1 MRKNHILK
9 TLLAAVLLLLGIT
22 VSAQQPKVYYYKI
35 DDNIS
40 KPALRLTQKAVKEAE
55 AGKFDY
61 LMLELN
67 TFGGELDAADK
78 IRTLLLNTSVP
89 TVVFIN
95 NNAASA
101 GALISIACDS
111 IYMMPGASIGAA
123 SVVNETGEIMPDK
136 YQSYMRSLMRTTAQH
151 NGRDPNIAQA
161 MVDPDVKIA
170 GISDSGKVLTFTSEE
185 AAKNGFCEGVVSSRE
200 EALSH
205 VSETPAEITEQ
216 ELSAI
221 DKIINFLVNP
231 VVSGILIMCIV
242 GGLYFELQAPGIGL
256 PSIIAITA
264 ALLFFAPH
272 YLEGLAAHWEIL
284 IFLAGLVLLMLEF
297 FVVPGFGV
305 TGISGIVLILVSLIL
320 TLVYN
325 VGFKFKFNPEF
336 DASAYVSKMTILVL
350 VSSLAGFFIAL
361 WLGKKLILAET
372 RFGSLALRT
381 KMESDQ
387 GFTSQDMRNEQYV
400 GKEGT
405 AQTILRPSG
414 KVNIDGEILDA
425 TVEHGYVEAGE
436 KVKVTRFE
444 NAQLFVRKA
453 LGSRQ

>member
-1 MRKNHILK
+1 MKK
-9 TLLAAVLLLLGIT
+9 TYSFLMCLVVVMLAT
-22 VSAQQPKVYYYKI
+22 MMNVSAQQPKVYYYKI

-78 IRTLLLNTSVP
+78 IRTLLLNTKVP

-205 VSETPAEITEQ
+205 VTETPAEITEQ

-256 PSIIAITA
+256 PSVIAITA

-453 LGSRQ
+453 

>member
-1 MRKNHILK
+1 MKKTYPLL
-9 TLLAAVLLLLGIT
+9 TLLIAIIAMNFG
-22 VSAQQPKVYYYKI
+22 VSAQKTQVYYYKI

-40 KPALRLTQKAVKEAE
+40 KPSLRLTEKAVKEAE
-55 AGKFDY
+55 EGKYDY
-61 LMLELN
+61 LFLELN

-78 IRTLLLNTSVP
+78 IRTLLLNTKVP
-89 TVVFIN
+89 SIVFIN

-123 SVVNETGEIMPDK
+123 SVVNQTGEIMPDK
-136 YQSYMRSLMRTTAQH
+136 YQSYMRSLMRTTAEH
-151 NGRDPNIAQA
+151 NGRNPNIAQA
-161 MVDPDVKIA
+161 MVDPDVTIPN
-170 GISDSGKVLTFTSEE
+170 ISDSGKVLTFTSEE
-185 AAKNGFCEGVVSSRE
+185 AVKNGFCEGVVNSRE
-200 EALSH
+200 DALQH
-205 VSETPAEITEQ
+205 AGIERPEIHEQ

-284 IFLAGLVLLMLEF
+284 IFLAGLALLMLEF

-305 TGISGIVLILVSLIL
+305 TGISGIVLIVASLVL
-320 TLVYN
+320 TLVFN
-325 VGFKFKFNPEF
+325 VGFKFKFDPEF
-336 DASAYVSKMTILVL
+336 NASAYVSKMTILVL
-350 VSSLAGFFIAL
+350 VSTLAGFFISL

-372 RFGSLALRT
+372 RFGSMALRT
-381 KMESDQ
+381 ELVSDR
-387 GFTSQDMRNEQYV
+387 GFTSQDMRNEKYV
-400 GKEGT
+400 GKEGV
-405 AQTILRPSG
+405 AQTILRPAG
-414 KVNIDGEILDA
+414 KININGEIFDA
-425 TVEHGYVEAGE
+425 TAEHGYIEAGE
-436 KVKVTRFE
+436 KVKVTKFE
-444 NAQLFVRKA
+444 NAQLFVKKA
-453 LGSRQ
+453 

>member
-1 MRKNHILK
+1 MIFLVAIL
-9 TLLAAVLLLLGIT
+9 TMNFSA
-22 VSAQQPKVYYYKI
+22 SAQKTQVYYYKI

-40 KPALRLTQKAVKEAE
+40 KPALRLTEKAVKEAE
-55 AGKFDY
+55 EGKYDY
-61 LMLELN
+61 LLLELN

-78 IRTLLLNTSVP
+78 IRTLLLNTKVP
-89 TVVFIN
+89 SIVYIN

-123 SVVNETGEIMPDK
+123 SVVNQEGEIMPDK
-136 YQSYMRSLMRTTAQH
+136 YQSYMRSLMRTTAEH
-151 NGRDPNIAQA
+151 NGRNPNIAQA
-161 MVDPDVKIA
+161 MVDPDVKIP

-185 AAKNGFCEGVVSSRE
+185 AVRNGFCEGIASSRE
-200 EALSH
+200 EVLEQAGIDQ
-205 VSETPAEITEQ
+205 PEIHEQ
-216 ELSAI
+216 ELSSI

-284 IFLAGLVLLMLEF
+284 IFLAGLILLMLEF

-305 TGISGIVLILVSLIL
+305 TGVSGIVLIIVSLVL
-320 TLVYN
+320 TLVFN
-325 VGFKFKFNPEF
+325 VGFKFNFNPEF
-336 DASAYVSKMTILVL
+336 NASAYVSKMTILVL
-350 VSSLAGFFIAL
+350 VSSLAGFFVSL
-361 WLGKKLILAET
+361 WLGKKLIMAET

-381 KMESDQ
+381 ELESDK
-387 GFTSQDMRNEQYV
+387 GFTSQDMRNEHYV
-400 GKEGT
+400 GKEGV

-414 KVNIDGEILDA
+414 KINIDGEVLDA
-425 TVEHGYVEAGE
+425 TIEHGFANPGD
-436 KVKVTRFE
+436 KVRVTRFE
-444 NAQLFVRKA
+444 NAQLFVRKV
-453 LGSRQ
+453 

>member
-1 MRKNHILK
+1 MREKHIL
-9 TLLAAVLLLLGIT
+9 TILIT
-22 VSAQQPKVYYYKI
+22 VALLTMSLVGFAQQPKVYYYKI

-40 KPALRLTQKAVKEAE
+40 KPALRLTEKAVKEAE

-78 IRTLLLNTSVP
+78 IRTLLLNTTVP
-89 TVVFIN
+89 TLVFIN

-123 SVVNETGEIMPDK
+123 SVVNESGEIMPDK
-136 YQSYMRSLMRTTAQH
+136 YQSYMRSLMRTTAEH
-151 NGRDPNIAQA
+151 NGRNPNIAQA
-161 MVDPDVKIA
+161 MVDPDVVVPGVSEK
-170 GISDSGKVLTFTSEE
+170 GKVLTLTSEE
-185 AAKNGFCEGVVSSRE
+185 AAKNGFCESVVNNRE
-200 EALSH
+200 EALSY

-216 ELSAI
+216 ELSVI

-256 PSIIAITA
+256 PSVIAITA

-305 TGISGIVLILVSLIL
+305 TGISGIVLILASLVL
-320 TLVYN
+320 TLVFN
-325 VGFKFKFNPEF
+325 VGFKFNFNPEF
-336 DASAYVSKMTILVL
+336 NASAYVSKMTILVL
-350 VSSLAGFFIAL
+350 VSSLAGFFLAL

-381 KMESDQ
+381 GLESDK

-400 GKEGT
+400 GKEGV

-414 KVNIDGEILDA
+414 KINIDGEVLDA

-436 KVKVTRFE
+436 AVTVTKFE
-444 NAQLFVRKA
+444 NAQLFVRKKI
-453 LGSRQ
+453 

>member
-1 MRKNHILK
+1 MSKNHILK
-9 TLLAAVLLLLGIT
+9 TLLAAALLLLGIT

-78 IRTLLLNTSVP
+78 IRTLLLNTKVP

-136 YQSYMRSLMRTTAQH
+136 YQSYMRSLMRTPAQH

-453 LGSRQ
+453 

>member
-1 MRKNHILK
+1 MRKRDILSI
-9 TLLAAVLLLLGIT
+9 LIT
-22 VSAQQPKVYYYKI
+22 VALLTMSLVGFAQQPKVYYYKI

-40 KPALRLTQKAVKEAE
+40 KPALRLTEKAVKEAE

-78 IRTLLLNTSVP
+78 IRTLLLNT
-89 TVVFIN
+89 TV
-95 NNAASA
+95 
-101 GALISIACDS
+101 
-111 IYMMPGASIGAA
+111 
-123 SVVNETGEIMPDK
+123 GEIMPDK
-136 YQSYMRSLMRTTAQH
+136 YQSYMRSLMRTTAEH
-151 NGRDPNIAQA
+151 NGRNPNIAQA
-161 MVDPDVKIA
+161 MVDPDVVVPGVSEK
-170 GISDSGKVLTFTSEE
+170 GKVLTLTSEE
-185 AAKNGFCEGVVSSRE
+185 AAKNGFCESVVNNRE
-200 EALSH
+200 EALSY

-216 ELSAI
+216 ELSVI

-256 PSIIAITA
+256 PSVIAITA

-305 TGISGIVLILVSLIL
+305 TGISGIVLILASLVL
-320 TLVYN
+320 TLVFN
-325 VGFKFKFNPEF
+325 VGFKFNFNPEF
-336 DASAYVSKMTILVL
+336 NASAYVSKMTILVL
-350 VSSLAGFFIAL
+350 VSSLAGFFLAL

-381 KMESDQ
+381 GLESDK

-400 GKEGT
+400 GKEGV

-414 KVNIDGEILDA
+414 KINIDGEVLDA

-436 KVKVTRFE
+436 AVTVTKFE
-444 NAQLFVRKA
+444 NAQLFVRKKI
-453 LGSRQ
+453 

>member
-1 MRKNHILK
+1 MRKRDILSI
-9 TLLAAVLLLLGIT
+9 LIT
-22 VSAQQPKVYYYKI
+22 VALLTMSLVGFAQQPKVYYYKI

-40 KPALRLTQKAVKEAE
+40 KPALRLTEKAVKEAE

-78 IRTLLLNTSVP
+78 IRTLLLNTTVP
-89 TVVFIN
+89 TLVFIN

-123 SVVNETGEIMPDK
+123 SVVNESGEIMPDK
-136 YQSYMRSLMRTTAQH
+136 YQSYMRSLMRTTAEH
-151 NGRDPNIAQA
+151 NGRNPNIAQA
-161 MVDPDVKIA
+161 MVDPDVVVPGVSEK
-170 GISDSGKVLTFTSEE
+170 GKVLTFTSEE
-185 AAKNGFCEGVVSSRE
+185 AAKNGFCESVVNNRE
-200 EALSH
+200 EALSY

-216 ELSAI
+216 ELSVI

-242 GGLYFELQAPGIGL
+242 GGLYFELQTPGIGL
-256 PSIIAITA
+256 PSVIAITA

-305 TGISGIVLILVSLIL
+305 TGISGIVLILASLVL
-320 TLVYN
+320 TLVFN
-325 VGFKFKFNPEF
+325 VGFKFNFNPEF
-336 DASAYVSKMTILVL
+336 NASAYVSKMTILVL
-350 VSSLAGFFIAL
+350 VSSLAGFFLAL

-381 KMESDQ
+381 ELESDK

-400 GKEGT
+400 GKEGV

-414 KVNIDGEILDA
+414 KINIDGEVLDA

-436 KVKVTRFE
+436 AVTVTKFE
-444 NAQLFVRKA
+444 NAQLFVRKKI
-453 LGSRQ
+453 

>member
-1 MRKNHILK
+1 MKGKITILVML
-9 TLLAAVLLLLGIT
+9 TVVLLSICLR

-40 KPALRLTQKAVKEAE
+40 KPALRLTEKAVKEAE
-55 AGKFDY
+55 EGKFDY

-89 TVVFIN
+89 TLVFIN

-123 SVVNETGEIMPDK
+123 SVVNEQGEIMPDK
-136 YQSYMRSLMRTTAQH
+136 YQSYMRSLMRTTAEH
-151 NGRDPNIAQA
+151 NGRNPNIAQA
-161 MVDPDVKIA
+161 MVDPDVKIP

-185 AAKNGFCEGVVSSRE
+185 AVRNGFCESVVSSRE

-216 ELSAI
+216 ELTTI

-305 TGISGIVLILVSLIL
+305 TGISGIVLILASLVL
-320 TLVYN
+320 TLVFN

-336 DASAYVSKMTILVL
+336 NASAYVSKMTILVL
-350 VSSLAGFFIAL
+350 VSSLAGFFLAL

-381 KMESDQ
+381 GLESDK

-414 KVNIDGEILDA
+414 KINIDGEILDA
-425 TVEHGYVEAGE
+425 TVEHGYVEPGE
-436 KVKVTRFE
+436 KVLVTRFE
-444 NAQLFVRKA
+444 NAQLFVRK
-453 LGSRQ
+453 G

>member
-1 MRKNHILK
+1 MRKRAILS
-9 TLLAAVLLLLGIT
+9 VLIT
-22 VSAQQPKVYYYKI
+22 VALLTMSLVGFAQQPKVYYYKI

-40 KPALRLTQKAVKEAE
+40 KPALRLTEKAVKEAE

-78 IRTLLLNTSVP
+78 IRTLLLNTTVP
-89 TVVFIN
+89 TLVFIN

-123 SVVNETGEIMPDK
+123 SVVNESGEIMPDK
-136 YQSYMRSLMRTTAQH
+136 YQSYMRSLMRTTAEH
-151 NGRDPNIAQA
+151 NGRNPNIAQA
-161 MVDPDVKIA
+161 MVDPDVVVPGVSEK
-170 GISDSGKVLTFTSEE
+170 GKVLTLTSEE
-185 AAKNGFCEGVVSSRE
+185 AAKNGFCESVVNNRE
-200 EALSH
+200 EALSY

-216 ELSAI
+216 ELSVI

-256 PSIIAITA
+256 PSVIAITA

-305 TGISGIVLILVSLIL
+305 TGISGIVLILASLVL
-320 TLVYN
+320 TLVFN
-325 VGFKFKFNPEF
+325 VGFKFNFNPEF
-336 DASAYVSKMTILVL
+336 NASAYVSKMTILVL
-350 VSSLAGFFIAL
+350 VSSLAGFFLAL

-381 KMESDQ
+381 GLES
-387 GFTSQDMRNEQYV
+387 GAR
-400 GKEGT
+400 
-405 AQTILRPSG
+405 LR
-414 KVNIDGEILDA
+414 
-425 TVEHGYVEAGE
+425 
-436 KVKVTRFE
+436 
-444 NAQLFVRKA
+444 
-453 LGSRQ
+453 GSRRSGDRHEIRERTAFRKKKDLKPIA

>member
-1 MRKNHILK
+1 MREKHIL
-9 TLLAAVLLLLGIT
+9 TILIT
-22 VSAQQPKVYYYKI
+22 VALLTMSLVGFAQQPKVYYYKI

-40 KPALRLTQKAVKEAE
+40 KPALRLTEKAVKEAE

-78 IRTLLLNTSVP
+78 IRTLLLNTTVP
-89 TVVFIN
+89 TLVFIN

-123 SVVNETGEIMPDK
+123 SVVNESGEIMPDK
-136 YQSYMRSLMRTTAQH
+136 YQSYMRSLMRTTAEH
-151 NGRDPNIAQA
+151 NGRNPNIAQA
-161 MVDPDVKIA
+161 MVDPDVVVPGVSEK
-170 GISDSGKVLTFTSEE
+170 GKVLTLTSEE
-185 AAKNGFCEGVVSSRE
+185 AAKNGFCESVVNNRE
-200 EALSH
+200 EALSY

-216 ELSAI
+216 ELSVI

-256 PSIIAITA
+256 PSVIAITA

-305 TGISGIVLILVSLIL
+305 TGISGIVLILTSLVL
-320 TLVYN
+320 TLVFN
-325 VGFKFKFNPEF
+325 VGFKFNFNPEF
-336 DASAYVSKMTILVL
+336 NASAYVSKMTILVL
-350 VSSLAGFFIAL
+350 VSSLAGFFLAL

-381 KMESDQ
+381 GLESDK

-400 GKEGT
+400 GKEGV

-414 KVNIDGEILDA
+414 KINIDGEVLDA

-436 KVKVTRFE
+436 AVTVTKFE
-444 NAQLFVRKA
+444 NAQLFVRKKI
-453 LGSRQ
+453 

>member
-1 MRKNHILK
+1 MCLVLV
-9 TLLAAVLLLLGIT
+9 LLATMMNVA
-22 VSAQQPKVYYYKI
+22 AQQPKVYYYKI

-256 PSIIAITA
+256 PSVIAITA

-453 LGSRQ
+453 

>member
-1 MRKNHILK
+1 MKK
-9 TLLAAVLLLLGIT
+9 TYIFLSVIVLSLLT
-22 VSAQQPKVYYYKI
+22 MCFRVSAQHPKVYYYKI

-40 KPALRLTQKAVKEAE
+40 KPALRLTEKAVKEAE
-55 AGKFDY
+55 EGKYDY
-61 LMLELN
+61 LFLELN

-78 IRTLLLNTSVP
+78 IRTLLLNTKVP
-89 TVVFIN
+89 SIVYIN

-123 SVVNETGEIMPDK
+123 SVVDQTGQVLPDK
-136 YQSYMRSLMRTTAQH
+136 YQSYMRSLMRTTAEH
-151 NGRDPNIAQA
+151 NSRNPNIAQA
-161 MVDPDVKIA
+161 MVDPDVTIP

-185 AAKNGFCEGVVSSRE
+185 AVKNGFCEGIANSRE
-200 EALSH
+200 EVLEQAG
-205 VSETPAEITEQ
+205 VEQPEIHEQ
-216 ELSAI
+216 ELSTI

-305 TGISGIVLILVSLIL
+305 TGISGIVLIVFSLVL
-320 TLVYN
+320 TLVFN
-325 VGFKFKFNPEF
+325 VGFKFNFNPEF
-336 DASAYVSKMTILVL
+336 NASAYVSKMTVLVL
-350 VSSLAGFFIAL
+350 VSSLAGFFVSL
-361 WLGKKLILAET
+361 WLGKKLIMAET

-381 KMESDQ
+381 ELESDC

-400 GKEGT
+400 GKEGV

-414 KVNIDGEILDA
+414 KINIDGEILDA
-425 TVEHGYVEAGE
+425 TAEHGYIEAGD
-436 KVKVTRFE
+436 KVKVSKFE

-453 LGSRQ
+453 

>member
-1 MRKNHILK
+1 MKK
-9 TLLAAVLLLLGIT
+9 TYSFLMCLVLVLLAT
-22 VSAQQPKVYYYKI
+22 MMNVSAQQPKVYYYKI

-78 IRTLLLNTSVP
+78 IRTLLLNTKVP

-256 PSIIAITA
+256 PSVIAITA

-453 LGSRQ
+453 

>member
-1 MRKNHILK
+1 MRKRDILSI
-9 TLLAAVLLLLGIT
+9 LIT
-22 VSAQQPKVYYYKI
+22 VALLTMSLVGFAQQPKVYYYKI

-40 KPALRLTQKAVKEAE
+40 KPALRLTEKAVKEAE

-78 IRTLLLNTSVP
+78 IRTLLLNTTVP
-89 TVVFIN
+89 TLVFIN

-123 SVVNETGEIMPDK
+123 SVVNESGEIMPDK
-136 YQSYMRSLMRTTAQH
+136 YQSYMRSLMRTTAEH
-151 NGRDPNIAQA
+151 NGRNPNIAQA
-161 MVDPDVKIA
+161 MVDPDVVVPGVSEK
-170 GISDSGKVLTFTSEE
+170 GKVLTFTSEE
-185 AAKNGFCEGVVSSRE
+185 AAKNGFCESVVNNRE
-200 EALSH
+200 EALSY

-216 ELSAI
+216 ELSVI

-242 GGLYFELQAPGIGL
+242 GGLYFELQTPGIGL
-256 PSIIAITA
+256 PSVIAITA

-305 TGISGIVLILVSLIL
+305 TGISGIVLILTSLVL
-320 TLVYN
+320 TLVFN
-325 VGFKFKFNPEF
+325 VGFKFNFNPEF
-336 DASAYVSKMTILVL
+336 NASAYVSKMTILVL
-350 VSSLAGFFIAL
+350 VSSLAGFFLAL

-381 KMESDQ
+381 ELESDK

-400 GKEGT
+400 GKEGV

-414 KVNIDGEILDA
+414 KINIDGEVLDA

-436 KVKVTRFE
+436 AVTVTKFE
-444 NAQLFVRKA
+444 NAQLFVRKKI
-453 LGSRQ
+453 

>member
-1 MRKNHILK
+1 MRKRAILSA
-9 TLLAAVLLLLGIT
+9 LIT
-22 VSAQQPKVYYYKI
+22 VALLTMSLVGFAQQPKVYYYKI

-40 KPALRLTQKAVKEAE
+40 KPALRLTEKAVKEAE
-55 AGKFDY
+55 AGRFDY

-78 IRTLLLNTSVP
+78 IRTLLLNTTVP
-89 TVVFIN
+89 TLVFIN

-123 SVVNETGEIMPDK
+123 SVVNESGEIMPDK
-136 YQSYMRSLMRTTAQH
+136 YQSYMRSLMRTTAEH
-151 NGRDPNIAQA
+151 NGRNPNIAQA
-161 MVDPDVKIA
+161 MVDPDVVVPGVSEK
-170 GISDSGKVLTFTSEE
+170 GKVLTLTSEE
-185 AAKNGFCEGVVSSRE
+185 AAKNGFCESVVNNRE
-200 EALSH
+200 EALSY

-216 ELSAI
+216 ELSVI

-256 PSIIAITA
+256 PSVIAITA

-305 TGISGIVLILVSLIL
+305 TGISGIVLILASLVL
-320 TLVYN
+320 TLVFN
-325 VGFKFKFNPEF
+325 VGFKFNFNPEF
-336 DASAYVSKMTILVL
+336 NASAYVSKMTILVL
-350 VSSLAGFFIAL
+350 VSSLAGFFLAL

-381 KMESDQ
+381 GLESDK

-400 GKEGT
+400 GKEGV

-414 KVNIDGEILDA
+414 KINIDGEVLDA

-436 KVKVTRFE
+436 AVTVTKFE
-444 NAQLFVRKA
+444 NAQLFVRKKI
-453 LGSRQ
+453 

>member
-1 MRKNHILK
+1 MKKTYSFL
-9 TLLAAVLLLLGIT
+9 TLLVAIIAMT
-22 VSAQQPKVYYYKI
+22 FSVSAQKTQVYYYKI

-40 KPALRLTQKAVKEAE
+40 KPALRLTEKAVKEAE
-55 AGKFDY
+55 EGKFDY
-61 LMLELN
+61 LFLELN
-67 TFGGELDAADK
+67 TFGGELEAADK
-78 IRTLLLNTSVP
+78 IRTLLLNTKVP
-89 TVVFIN
+89 SIVFIN

-123 SVVNETGEIMPDK
+123 SVVNQTGEIMPDK
-136 YQSYMRSLMRTTAQH
+136 YQSYMRSLMRTTAEH

-161 MVDPDVKIA
+161 MVDPDVKIPN
-170 GISDSGKVLTFTSEE
+170 ISDSGKVLTFTSEE
-185 AAKNGFCEGVVSSRE
+185 AVKNGFCEGIANSRE
-200 EALSH
+200 EVLEQAGVPH
-205 VSETPAEITEQ
+205 PDIHEQ

-305 TGISGIVLILVSLIL
+305 TGVSGIVLIIASLVL
-320 TLVYN
+320 TLVFN
-325 VGFKFKFNPEF
+325 VGFKFDFNPEF
-336 DASAYVSKMTILVL
+336 NASAYISKMTILVL
-350 VSSLAGFFIAL
+350 VSSLAGFFLAL
-361 WLGKKLILAET
+361 WLGKKLIMAET

-381 KMESDQ
+381 ELESKS
-387 GFTSQDMRNEQYV
+387 GFNSQDLRMNQYV
-400 GKEGT
+400 GKEGV

-414 KVNIDGEILDA
+414 KINIDGEVLDA
-425 TVEHGYVEAGE
+425 TVEHGYVDAGD
-436 KVKVTRFE
+436 KIKVTRFE

-453 LGSRQ
+453 

>member
-1 MRKNHILK
+1 MKK
-9 TLLAAVLLLLGIT
+9 AYTLIMGLIIVILAATVS
-22 VSAQQPKVYYYKI
+22 VSAQKTQVYYYKI

-40 KPALRLTQKAVKEAE
+40 KPALRLTEKAVKEAE
-55 AGKFDY
+55 AGKYDY
-61 LMLELN
+61 LFLELN

-78 IRTLLLNTSVP
+78 IRTLLLNTNVP
-89 TVVFIN
+89 SIVFIN

-123 SVVNETGEIMPDK
+123 SVVNESGEIMPDK
-136 YQSYMRSLMRTTAQH
+136 YQSYMRSLMRTTAEH
-151 NGRDPNIAQA
+151 NGRNPNIAQA
-161 MVDPDVKIA
+161 MVDPDVVVPGVSEK
-170 GISDSGKVLTFTSEE
+170 GKVLTLTSEE
-185 AAKNGFCEGVVSSRE
+185 AAKNGFCESVVNNRE
-200 EALSH
+200 EALSY

-216 ELSAI
+216 ELSVI

-256 PSIIAITA
+256 PSVIAITA

-305 TGISGIVLILVSLIL
+305 TGISGIVLILASLVL
-320 TLVYN
+320 TLVFN
-325 VGFKFKFNPEF
+325 VGFKFNFNPEF
-336 DASAYVSKMTILVL
+336 NASAYVSKMTILVL
-350 VSSLAGFFIAL
+350 VSSLAGFFLAL

-381 KMESDQ
+381 GLESDK

-400 GKEGT
+400 GKEGV

-414 KVNIDGEILDA
+414 KINIDGEVLDA

-436 KVKVTRFE
+436 AVTVTKFE
-444 NAQLFVRKA
+444 NAQLFVRKKI
-453 LGSRQ
+453 

>member
-1 MRKNHILK
+1 MRKTYFILTIIAV
-9 TLLAAVLLLLGIT
+9 TLSAMCSR
-22 VSAQQPKVYYYKI
+22 VSAQKTQVYYYKI

-40 KPALRLTQKAVKEAE
+40 KPALRLTEKAVKDAE
-55 AGKFDY
+55 EGKYDY

-78 IRTLLLNTSVP
+78 IRTMLLNSKVP
-89 TVVFIN
+89 SIVFIN

-123 SVVNETGEIMPDK
+123 SVVDQTGQIMPDK
-136 YQSYMRSLMRTTAQH
+136 YQSYMRSLMRTTAER

-161 MVDPDVKIA
+161 MVDPDVTIP

-200 EALSH
+200 EAL
-205 VSETPAEITEQ
+205 EQAGIEQPEITEQ
-216 ELSAI
+216 VLSPI
-221 DKIINFLVNP
+221 EKIINFLVNP

-242 GGLYFELQAPGIGL
+242 GGLYFELQAPGLGL
-256 PSIIAITA
+256 PSIIAVIA

-284 IFLAGLVLLMLEF
+284 LFLAGIVLLMLEF
-297 FVVPGFGV
+297 FVIPGFGV
-305 TGISGIVLILVSLIL
+305 AGISGIVLIIAALIL

-325 VGFKFKFNPEF
+325 VGFKFTFDPDFN
-336 DASAYVSKMTILVL
+336 AAAHISKMTILVL
-350 VSSLAGFFIAL
+350 VSMLSGFFLSL

-381 KMESDQ
+381 GLETKQ
-387 GFTSQDMRNEQYV
+387 GFTSQDMRNEQYI
-400 GKEGT
+400 GKEGV

-414 KVNIDGEILDA
+414 KINIDGDILDA
-425 TVEHGYVEAGE
+425 TIEHGFANPGD
-436 KVKVTRFE
+436 KVMVTKFE

-453 LGSRQ
+453 

>member
-1 MRKNHILK
+1 MLVV
-9 TLLAAVLLLLGIT
+9 TLMTIST
-22 VSAQQPKVYYYKI
+22 SISAQKTQVYYYKI

-40 KPALRLTQKAVKEAE
+40 KPALRLTEKAVKEAE
-55 AGKFDY
+55 AGKYDY
-61 LMLELN
+61 LFLELN

-89 TVVFIN
+89 TLVFIN

-123 SVVNETGEIMPDK
+123 SVVNQTGEIMPDK
-136 YQSYMRSLMRTTAQH
+136 YQSYMRSLMRTTAEH
-151 NGRDPNIAQA
+151 NGRNPNIAQA
-161 MVDPDVKIA
+161 MVDPDVTIP
-170 GISDSGKVLTFTSEE
+170 GVSDSGKVLTFTSEE
-185 AAKNGFCEGVVSSRE
+185 AAENGFCEGVVGSRD
-200 EALSH
+200 EALTQAGI
-205 VSETPAEITEQ
+205 ENPEITEQ
-216 ELSAI
+216 VLSPI
-221 DKIINFLVNP
+221 EKIINFLVNP

-242 GGLYFELQAPGIGL
+242 GGLWFELQAPGIGL

-305 TGISGIVLILVSLIL
+305 TGIAGIVLIVASLIL
-320 TLVYN
+320 TLIFN
-325 VGFKFKFNPEF
+325 VGFKFSFDPEF
-336 DASAYVSKMTILVL
+336 NVSAHISKMTILVL
-350 VSSLAGFFIAL
+350 VSSLAGFFLSL

-381 KMESDQ
+381 GLDSDK
-387 GFTSQDMRNEQYV
+387 GFTSQDMRNEQYI
-400 GKEGT
+400 GKEGV

-414 KVNIDGEILDA
+414 KINIDGEVLDA
-425 TVEHGYVEAGE
+425 TIEHGFANPGD
-436 KVKVTRFE
+436 KIKVTKFE
-444 NAQLFVRKA
+444 NAQLFVRKM
-453 LGSRQ
+453 

>member
-1 MRKNHILK
+1 MSKNHILK
-9 TLLAAVLLLLGIT
+9 TLLAAALLLLGVT

-40 KPALRLTQKAVKEAE
+40 KPALRLTEKAVKEAE
-55 AGKFDY
+55 EGKFDY

-161 MVDPDVKIA
+161 MVDPDVKIV

-256 PSIIAITA
+256 PSVIAITA

-425 TVEHGYVEAGE
+425 TVEHGFVEAGE

-453 LGSRQ
+453 

>member
-1 MRKNHILK
+1 MRKKHILK

-256 PSIIAITA
+256 PSVIAITA

-453 LGSRQ
+453 

>member
-1 MRKNHILK
+1 MKKTHIFLSVIVLA
-9 TLLAAVLLLLGIT
+9 LLMMHFDA
-22 VSAQQPKVYYYKI
+22 SAQQPKVYYYKI

-40 KPALRLTQKAVKEAE
+40 KPALRLTEKAVKDAE
-55 AGKFDY
+55 EGKFDY
-61 LMLELN
+61 LLLELN

-78 IRTLLLNTSVP
+78 IRTLLLNAKVP
-89 TVVFIN
+89 TLVFIN

-123 SVVNETGEIMPDK
+123 SVVNEQGEIMPDK
-136 YQSYMRSLMRTTAQH
+136 YQSYMRSLMRTTAEQ

-161 MVDPDVKIA
+161 MVDPDVEIPGVSEK
-170 GISDSGKVLTFTSEE
+170 GKVLTFTSEE
-185 AAKNGFCEGVVSSRE
+185 AVTNGFCEGMASSRE
-200 EALSH
+200 QVLEQAGI
-205 VSETPAEITEQ
+205 EQPEITEQ
-216 ELSAI
+216 QLSPI
-221 DKIINFLVNP
+221 EKFINFLVNP

-242 GGLYFELQAPGIGL
+242 GGLWFELQAPGIGL

-272 YLEGLAAHWEIL
+272 YLEGLAAHWEIIL
-284 IFLAGLVLLMLEF
+284 FMVGVVLLMLEL

-305 TGISGIVLILVSLIL
+305 TGISGIILIVISLIL

-325 VGFKFKFNPEF
+325 VGFKFTFDPEF
-336 DASAYVSKMTILVL
+336 NAPAHISKMTILVL
-350 VSSLAGFFIAL
+350 TSTLAGFFLSL

-381 KMESDQ
+381 GLKSDK

-405 AQTILRPSG
+405 AHTILRPSG

-436 KVKVTRFE
+436 KVLVTKFE

-453 LGSRQ
+453 

>member
-1 MRKNHILK
+1 MKKAYFFLTALLV
-9 TLLAAVLLLLGIT
+9 TLFVMNFH
-22 VSAQQPKVYYYKI
+22 VSAQKTQVYYYKI

-40 KPALRLTQKAVKEAE
+40 KPALRLTEKAVKEAE
-55 AGKFDY
+55 EGKYDY
-61 LMLELN
+61 LFLELN

-78 IRTLLLNTSVP
+78 IRTLLLNTKVP
-89 TVVFIN
+89 SIVYIN

-123 SVVNETGEIMPDK
+123 SVVNQEGEIMPDK
-136 YQSYMRSLMRTTAQH
+136 YQSYMRSLMRTTAEH
-151 NGRDPNIAQA
+151 NGRNPNIAQA
-161 MVDPDVKIA
+161 MVDPDVKIP

-185 AAKNGFCEGVVSSRE
+185 AQRNGFCEGIASSRE
-200 EALSH
+200 EVLEQAGI
-205 VSETPAEITEQ
+205 PQPEIHEQ
-216 ELSAI
+216 ELSTI

-256 PSIIAITA
+256 PSVIAIAA

-284 IFLAGLVLLMLEF
+284 IFLAGLILLMLEF

-305 TGISGIVLILVSLIL
+305 TGVSGIVLIIASLVL
-320 TLVYN
+320 TLVFN
-325 VGFKFKFNPEF
+325 VGFKFNFNPEF
-336 DASAYVSKMTILVL
+336 NASAYVSKMTILVL
-350 VSSLAGFFIAL
+350 VSSLAGFFISL

-381 KMESDQ
+381 GLESDK

-400 GKEGT
+400 GKEGV

-414 KVNIDGEILDA
+414 KINIDGDILDA
-425 TVEHGYVEAGE
+425 TAEHGYIEAGE
-436 KVKVTRFE
+436 KVKVCKFE
-444 NAQLFVRKA
+444 NAQLFVKKA
-453 LGSRQ
+453 